1 MKGIW
6 FGDYH
11 SYYDFNLIL
20 SQVNIPPAE
29 PKITMI
35 DIPGGDGSVDLTEA
49 LGDVKYKDRNCKF
62 TFSVL
67 PTDDFEEKKREVS
80 GLLNGLRC
88 KITVDKD
95 PDYYWIGRCSVDEYA
110 SDRNL
115 HKIVIKAIVS
125 PYKWKQEVTKV
136 FVPGGE
142 GVHAVL
148 YNGRKPTAPTIST
161 NDNTIISN
169 GKGFIHEF
177 EVDGDHILPEF
188 KLVFGENEVWV
199 TSVWG
204 ATFTYQECD
213 L

>member
-6 FGDYH
+6 FSELH
-11 SYYDFNLIL
+11 SYYDLNLIL

-115 HKIVIKAIVS
+115 HQIVIKAIVS
-125 PYKWKQEVTKV
+125 PYKYKQEVTKV
-136 FVPGGE
+136 FVPGALN
-142 GVHAVL
+142 GVRVVL
-148 YNGRKPTAPTIST
+148 YNGRKPVCPVITAMQNDDIR
-161 NDNTIISN
+161 NDNFVYVFGET
-169 GKGFIHEF
+169 
-177 EVDGDHILPEF
+177 GDHIIPEV
-188 KLVFGENEVWV
+188 KLGFGENVFWV
-199 TSVWG
+199 SSTNG
-204 ATFTYQECD
+204 MTFTYQECD